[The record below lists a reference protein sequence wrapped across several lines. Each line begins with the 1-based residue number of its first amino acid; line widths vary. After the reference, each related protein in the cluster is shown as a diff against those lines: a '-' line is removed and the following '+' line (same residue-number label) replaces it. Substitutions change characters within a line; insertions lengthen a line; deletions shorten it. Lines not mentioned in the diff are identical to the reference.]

1 MQSQAESAEKVVL
14 LVEDEPMLRASMARG
29 LGRLRDVSIVQAGS
43 VGEALRALESIEPDL
58 LLSDLDLPDGSGI
71 EIASYLDKKRA
82 RVPVV
87 FVSAYV
93 GKFRPLL
100 ERRSDVEIHEKP
112 LPIEELRRIVERNLE
127 SDVAGA
133 APFSVADYVQL
144 AAMGRHSAVLSVR
157 SPTVNGQIV
166 IERGQTRHASDE
178 RGGGMAAFR
187 RMAFAKGATVHC
199 RALARGETFE
209 RNMEGSCES
218 VLLEAARIA
227 DEASKAGDDELESD
241 LAWDFPPDPDS
252 DSESD
257 SDSAEAEPS
266 CEIRGSFAST
276 RLFEQLYDEGIEALL
291 AKDYARAFAAFRAAS
306 EIEPS
311 DRRVKANL
319 ARLREMGH
327 GT

>member
-1 MQSQAESAEKVVL
+1 
-14 LVEDEPMLRASMARG
+14 MLRASMARG
-29 LGRLRDVSIVQAGS
+29 LARLRDVSIVQAGS
-43 VGEALRALESIEPDL
+43 VGEALRALESVEPAL

-82 RVPVV
+82 RIPVV

-127 SDVAGA
+127 SDLADAG
-133 APFSVADYVQL
+133 PFSVADYVQL

-157 SPTVNGQIV
+157 SPTVNGMIV
-166 IERGQTRHASDE
+166 IERGETRHASDE
-178 RGGGMAAFR
+178 RGRGVAAFR
-187 RMAFAKGATVHC
+187 RMAFAKGASVHC
-199 RALARGETFE
+199 RTLARGETFE

-218 VLLEAARIA
+218 LLLEAARVA
-227 DEASKAGDDELESD
+227 DEASKRDDDELEPE
-241 LAWDFPPDPDS
+241 LAWDFPP
-252 DSESD
+252 E
-257 SDSAEAEPS
+257 ETEPPR
-266 CEIRGSFAST
+266 EVHAST
-276 RLFEQLYDEGIEALL
+276 NLFEQLYDEGIDALL
-291 AKDYARAFAAFRAAS
+291 SKDYARAFAAFRAAS
-306 EIEPS
+306 EVEPN
-311 DRRVKANL
+311 DPRVRVNL